1 MNVFQ
6 ANSKSQSTPSLQYFL
21 SSWLYPLLKTPLYFV
36 FINEIFCEI
45 LIVLLNHFVSFF
57 FPSTSKRGEST
68 IVTPQTYT
76 SVAIGKPCF
85 NRLPHQAALLF
96 GNGQ

>member
-21 SSWLYPLLKTPLYFV
+21 SSRLYPLLKTPLYFV
-36 FINEIFCEI
+36 FINEMFCEI

-57 FPSTSKRGEST
+57 FPPHQKEGKAQSLHPKLTHA
-68 IVTPQTYT
+68 
-76 SVAIGKPCF
+76 SVAIDKPCF
-85 NRLPHQAALLF
+85 NRLPH
-96 GNGQ
+96 